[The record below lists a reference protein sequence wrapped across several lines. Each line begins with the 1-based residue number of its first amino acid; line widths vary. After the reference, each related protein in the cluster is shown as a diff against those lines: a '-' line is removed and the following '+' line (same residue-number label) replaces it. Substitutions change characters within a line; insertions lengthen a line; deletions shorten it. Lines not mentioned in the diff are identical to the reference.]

1 MIGKKNRY
9 KMTTYISLIVLGS
22 MALLPIFWMLSVSF
36 RSNPEVFAAPLSLLP
51 KTWTLDAFKTV
62 FENKDLLKLFINS
75 YIIALSVT
83 FICVLFAALAGYG
96 FSRFQF
102 KAKRAAIAYIL
113 ITQMFPMVLL
123 VIPYFLFITR
133 MGLYNSYLALILAY
147 TSFALPFSIMMMRD
161 FINTIPT
168 ELDEAAKMD
177 GCGPY
182 KTFFYII
189 LPPSLPGLIATGVYT
204 FILAWNEFLFAVVLT
219 NSIEVRPL
227 TIGIGMLIGEFTTE
241 WNALMALSFM
251 ASAPLIIVFL
261 FVQKYFLQGLTAG
274 SVK

>member
-1 MIGKKNRY
+1 MFRKNKFGVY
-9 KMTTYISLIVLGS
+9 LSLTVLGS
-22 MALLPIFWMLSVSF
+22 IAMIPIFWMISIAF
-36 RSNPEVFAAPLSLLP
+36 RSNPEVFASPLKLLP
-51 KTWTLDAFKTV
+51 PTFTLDAFRTV
-62 FENKDLLKLFINS
+62 FENKDLIQLFINS

-83 FICVLFAALAGYG
+83 FICIIAAAMAGYG
-96 FSRFQF
+96 FSRFDF
-102 KAKRAAIAYIL
+102 KGKRSALIYIL
-113 ITQMFPMVLL
+113 LTQMFPMVLL

-133 MGLYNSYLALILAY
+133 VGLYNTYFALILAY

-161 FINTIPT
+161 FINTIPK
-168 ELDEAAKMD
+168 ELDEAAKID
-177 GCGPY
+177 GCGPL
-182 KTFFYII
+182 KSFFYII
-189 LPPSLPGLIATGVYT
+189 LPPCLPGLIATGVYT
-204 FILAWNEFLFAVVLT
+204 FILAWNEFLFAVILT

>member
-1 MIGKKNRY
+1 MTSRPQY
-9 KMTTYISLIVLGS
+9 TTYAALIVLGS
-22 MALLPIFWMLSVSF
+22 IALLPIFWMVSVSF
-36 RSNPEVFAAPLSLLP
+36 RANTEVFSMPLSILP
-51 KTWTLDAFKTV
+51 QNWTLEAFGKV
-62 FENKDLLKLFINS
+62 FENAELMKLFVNS

-83 FICVLFAALAGYG
+83 FVCLLFAALAGYG

-102 KAKRAAIAYIL
+102 KGKRAAITYIL
-113 ITQMFPMVLL
+113 VTQMFPMVLL

-133 MGLYNSYLALILAY
+133 VGLYNSYFALILAY

-161 FINTIPT
+161 FITTIPY
-168 ELDEAAKMD
+168 ELDEAAKID
-177 GCGPY
+177 GCGPFR
-182 KTFFYII
+182 TFFHII

-204 FILAWNEFLFAVVLT
+204 FILAWNEFLFAIVLT
-219 NSIEVRPL
+219 NSISVRPL

-251 ASAPLIIVFL
+251 ASAPLIVVFL

>member
-1 MIGKKNRY
+1 MHRHRPY
-9 KMTTYISLIVLGS
+9 FTYLSLLVLGS
-22 MALLPIFWMLSVSF
+22 ILLLPIAWMISISL
-36 RSNPEVFAAPLSLLP
+36 RPNPEVFAMPLKIFP
-51 KTWTLDAFKTV
+51 ETPTLDAFRTV
-62 FENKDLLKLFINS
+62 LQNRDLLRLFVNS

-83 FICVLFAALAGYG
+83 FLCIFLASLAGYG
-96 FSRFQF
+96 FSRFKF
-102 KAKRAAIAYIL
+102 KGKKTALVYIL
-113 ITQMFPMVLL
+113 LTQMFPMVLL
-123 VIPYFLFITR
+123 SIPYFLFITR
-133 MGLYNSYLALILAY
+133 AGLYNTYFALILAY

-161 FINTIPT
+161 FIATIPQ
-168 ELDEAAKMD
+168 ELDEAAKID
-177 GCGPY
+177 GCGAF

-189 LPPSLPGLIATGVYT
+189 IPPSLPGLIATGVYT

-219 NSIEVRPL
+219 NTINVRPL

-251 ASAPLIIVFL
+251 ASAPLVIVFL

>member
-1 MIGKKNRY
+1 MNKKHKY
-9 KMTTYISLIVLGS
+9 TVYLSLLVLGS
-22 MALLPIFWMLSVSF
+22 IVMIPIFWMISIAF
-36 RSNPEVFAAPLSLLP
+36 RTNPTVFSNPLKLLP
-51 KTWTLDAFKTV
+51 PTFTLDAFSTV
-62 FENKDLLKLFINS
+62 FKNKDLIQLFVNS

-83 FICVLFAALAGYG
+83 FICIIAAAMAGYG

-102 KAKRAAIAYIL
+102 KGKKTALIYIL

-123 VIPYFLFITR
+123 VIPYFLFITNV
-133 MGLYNSYLALILAY
+133 GLYNTYFALILAY

-161 FINTIPT
+161 FISTIPK
-168 ELDEAAKMD
+168 ELDEAAKID
-177 GCGPY
+177 GCGPL

-219 NSIEVRPL
+219 NSISVRPL